1 MKKIVQIALL
11 LIMMVMVTSC
21 NKKEPSKKLQMSGNY
36 YDNIEYFE
44 NAGSDEKK
52 INKENIS
59 GMAKVYLQ
67 SVTYDIKELDEAN
80 KIAILDVNV
89 PNTAQLLP
97 QIISDVIVKN
107 DEASYEEL
115 LQAVQSELEV
125 TLLDENTERIT
136 TTIELPVEEEGGEH
150 KLIYNEVWEQ
160 AVYGNLE
167 KMYIDCY
174 RTLIGGMTDEIP
186 E

>member
-1 MKKIVQIALL
+1 MCIRVY
-11 LIMMVMVTSC
+11 
-21 NKKEPSKKLQMSGNY
+21 G
-36 YDNIEYFE
+36 
-44 NAGSDEKK
+44 DEKK

-107 DEASYEEL
+107 DEIGELVGFINKCSIINQNENDKLFDYLFKDNNLKDNDFEGIRFNNLFGTHLLGPVLVKNPCFMKYIIKIILNNINVEYKDINYIHEEESY
-115 LQAVQSELEV
+115 EV
-125 TLLDENTERIT
+125 TLNALKERMS
-136 TTIELPVEEEGGEH
+136 
-150 KLIYNEVWEQ
+150 K
-160 AVYGNLE
+160 
-167 KMYIDCY
+167 
-174 RTLIGGMTDEIP
+174 
-186 E
+186 